1 MGYKEKK
8 IKTHAK
14 EKLFSSMMKKT
25 RKKEEEKNIAMLSKI
40 KFKEREIIQQG
51 VQISISS
58 TFHTLAH
65 LDQIV

>member
-25 RKKEEEKNIAMLSKI
+25 RKKEEEKKYSHALKNKVQRKRDHTTRSTN
-40 KFKEREIIQQG
+40 FHIIH
-51 VQISISS
+51 
-58 TFHTLAH
+58 FPHTCTS
-65 LDQIV
+65 